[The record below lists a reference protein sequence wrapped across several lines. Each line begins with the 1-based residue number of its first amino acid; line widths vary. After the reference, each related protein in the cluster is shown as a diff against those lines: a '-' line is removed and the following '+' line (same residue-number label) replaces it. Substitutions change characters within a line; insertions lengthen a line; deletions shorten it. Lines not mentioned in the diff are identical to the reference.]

1 MQAVVGAAALIAA
14 VYGLVTGSRKG
25 MPLFYRIVTY
35 AFACYALGTV
45 YDALKAI
52 IAGTGTLPEL
62 TLELAADGSAA
73 MPFSAGPDGFSIGIV
88 GYAGM
93 FFFLFSSY
101 FGALD
106 SLADGR
112 ERAYRRYRLAALWAP
127 ALIVCEAVA
136 LSMLSGPNAYACVAL
151 VPVAATAYYAV
162 KHLVM
167 PDVEMGI
174 IRVMRPYN
182 GCILVI
188 CLLQPLVLMDGG
200 ASALGIVACA
210 VTALATLASLPL
222 TRSGVSKWFR

>member
-14 VYGLVTGSRKG
+14 VYGLVTGSKKG
-25 MPLFYRIVTY
+25 TPLFYRIVTY

-45 YDALKAI
+45 YDALRML
-52 IAGTGTLPEL
+52 IAETGALPGL
-62 TLELAADGSAA
+62 TSGL
-73 MPFSAGPDGFSIGIV
+73 SAGGSSAMSFAAGSGGFSIGLV

-127 ALIVCEAVA
+127 ACIVCEAVA
-136 LSMLSGPNAYACVAL
+136 LSAFFSPHVFACIAL
-151 VPVAATAYYAV
+151 IPVAATAYYAA

-182 GCILVI
+182 GCILAI

-200 ASALGIVACA
+200 VSALGIVACA
-210 VTALATLASLPL
+210 VTALAALASLPSA
-222 TRSGVSKWFR
+222 RSGVSKWFR